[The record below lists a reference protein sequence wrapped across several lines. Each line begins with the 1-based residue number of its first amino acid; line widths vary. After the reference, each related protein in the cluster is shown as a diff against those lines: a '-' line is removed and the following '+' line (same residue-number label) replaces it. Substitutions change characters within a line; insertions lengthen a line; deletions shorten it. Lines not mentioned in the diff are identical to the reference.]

1 MSVTATNALT
11 SATGTGSATSFP
23 FTFACRNVADLSVY
37 VNGTLQTSGYSVTLN
52 AGFNGGTVLF
62 AVAPANAATIIISS
76 TPSLAQPISFED
88 AGPYNPSTVDGMADA
103 AAIRDIALQGQ
114 LNRAPLAPL
123 GETMGPLPAKA
134 TRAGLSFGFDALG
147 NPVAVNPGGADS
159 ALRTD
164 LAGPT
169 GYTLVGGTRKKLA
182 ANLTYFVNPSTGSD
196 TNDGLTVG
204 TSLATAQKAI
214 AKAYSELDLC
224 GFQVIIQ
231 LAHATHSNPIQL
243 FGLPL
248 GAWTYAGA
256 PIQII
261 GDEVTPSNVVL
272 ATVSNTALTVDG
284 KGFVLIAGVLT
295 TTTVGGYGWV
305 VRGQSHLQHR
315 NCQFGNVVADMMNV
329 AGASLVEALGATN
342 FSGNADSCVHATEH
356 SRVTF
361 TSQTITFNGNTFA
374 TYLWGLNDA
383 TVAIDQTTITGA
395 RPTGNTL
402 VHDHSLLNAYSLTNA
417 GGWGFLGTGTF
428 NVNDGSCVTAD
439 QYVNRQFYVR
449 SDAAGNTND
458 GLENTT
464 GRAFKSIQSCIDFI
478 SAITFNPADYNSA
491 DGVHIAVADGTYAET
506 IHARNVKYA
515 NLNITGN
522 VTTPTNVVINGVD
535 DGCACIGVQSVL
547 NVQGMQLNA
556 AAGSGLRAEQ
566 GGVINFD
573 HIDFG
578 NCTGA
583 HIRCTSGGAIR
594 TSGAA
599 YTISHSAPYHIQNIG
614 GFVNLSAYGA
624 ALTVTISNTPAF
636 SVAFAYGRSNGA
648 MVCDHTQVTF
658 TGSATGVRYDLAS
671 NASIDT
677 TGGGTSGGATY
688 LPGGTSGVTATGGQY
703 A

>member
-1 MSVTATNALT
+1 MSVSPAPYIKFRVCDNSNVPLVGGKLFTYKAGTTTKQATYTDSNQTTQNTNPIILDSRGEADVWLDTSLSYKLVAAPANDTDPPTNPIWTKDNIGQTGRAVLTADLTFYVRTDGNDANNGFTNVPSGAFKTIQAAVNAAYALDCN
-11 SATGTGSATSFP
+11 AHKVII
-23 FTFACRNVADLSVY
+23 NVAD
-37 VNGTLQTSGYSVTLN
+37 GTY
-52 AGFNGGTVLF
+52 AD
-62 AVAPANAATIIISS
+62 
-76 TPSLAQPISFED
+76 PISIS
-88 AGPYNPSTVDGMADA
+88 G
-103 AAIRDIALQGQ
+103 
-114 LNRAPLAPL
+114 
-123 GETMGPLPAKA
+123 
-134 TRAGLSFGFDALG
+134 
-147 NPVAVNPGGADS
+147 
-159 ALRTD
+159 
-164 LAGPT
+164 
-169 GYTLVGGTRKKLA
+169 TLVGGK
-182 ANLTYFVNPSTGSD
+182 GSS
-196 TNDGLTVG
+196 GPAL
-204 TSLATAQKAI
+204 
-214 AKAYSELDLC
+214 
-224 GFQVIIQ
+224 
-231 LAHATHSNPIQL
+231 
-243 FGLPL
+243 
-248 GAWTYAGA
+248 
-256 PIQII
+256 QII
-261 GDEVTPSNVVL
+261 GNEVTPSNVVL
-272 ATVSNTALTVDG
+272 SMVSNTALTLDG
-284 KGFVLIAGVLT
+284 KAFLLIAGVET
-295 TTTVGGYGWV
+295 TTTAGGYGWV

-329 AGASLVEALGATN
+329 SGASLVEALGATN